1 MSAIIQVLN
10 LTQTCQGRKIID
22 DLSFKVE
29 DGDVFG
35 FVGQNGAG
43 KTTVIRIMA
52 TLLAPSQGDVF
63 IDGHNVKALPAL
75 VRKVIGYVPDQSGY
89 YTAMTAWEYLDFFG
103 ACYKIH
109 HRERAEIIPTL
120 LELVDL
126 FEQKDIW
133 VEELSPGMKQRLS
146 LARALL
152 HDPKVLI
159 LDNPLSNL
167 DFYTREEFLELIIEL
182 SQLGKTIFFS
192 SHILSDVARICNRV
206 GIMDAGRLVAYG
218 AVQELENID
227 EHLANTTKEIDN

>member
-10 LTQTCQGRKIID
+10 LTQTFQGRKIID
-22 DLSFKVE
+22 DLSFTVE

-63 IDGHNVKALPAL
+63 IGGHSVKALPAL
-75 VRKVIGYVPDQSGY
+75 ARKVIGYVPDQSGY
-89 YTAMTAWEYLDFFG
+89 YTAMTTWEYLDFFG

-159 LDNPLSNL
+159 LDKPLSNL
-167 DFYTREEFLELIIEL
+167 DFYAREEFLELIIEL

-218 AVQELENID
+218 AVQELEKID
-227 EHLANTTKEIDN
+227 EYLANTTKEIDN